1 MAWYLT
7 QLDAFPL
14 VTKSVT
20 SGIIGLAGDFCAQL
34 LEAKFLKKNNGKPYD
49 VRRGMAIL
57 VDGLFVSG
65 PIMHWGYDTMER
77 ILPVGGN
84 VAAMIHVIAD
94 SIVLDSLFVAT
105 AMIGT
110 GLLEGYKFRKDILPQ
125 LKRDYAPTVK
135 AGWATSVTLMPL
147 VFVCFRFLPVTL
159 RTVAINLTDVIWNGI
174 ISFMAHRNRQRSNAC
189 DGAAAVMI

>member
-1 MAWYLT
+1 
-7 QLDAFPL
+7 
-14 VTKSVT
+14 
-20 SGIIGLAGDFCAQL
+20 
-34 LEAKFLKKNNGKPYD
+34 
-49 VRRGMAIL
+49 MAIL

-65 PIMHWGYDTMER
+65 PIMHWGYNAMER
-77 ILPVGGN
+77 ILPVGGH

-159 RTVAINLTDVIWNGI
+159 RTVAMNLTDVVWNGI
-174 ISFMAHRNRQRSNAC
+174 ISFMAHRNRQRSNVC